1 MKVIGRVMGSCR
13 AVISLSEIVEGI
25 LEEATDNGFED
36 DDENLEEP
44 TDETDSEEDPDAWV
58 PCHEIDLYDNE
69 EKEN

>member
-1 MKVIGRVMGSCR
+1 M
-13 AVISLSEIVEGI
+13 AN
-25 LEEATDNGFED
+25 EADEA
-36 DDENLEEP
+36 DENLEEP

>member
-1 MKVIGRVMGSCR
+1 MGSCR
-13 AVISLSEIVEGI
+13 AVISLSEIVESI

-58 PCHEIDLYDNE
+58 PCHE
-69 EKEN
+69 